1 MSILQKLTL
10 AEIRR
15 HKSRFVVTVLG
26 VLLSTALVAAVLLG
40 IDSVMASMRRT
51 VVAQVG
57 DYDWM
62 ASCAADSGTQTTV
75 PDELQ
80 ASGLFLELGYACDLT
95 GPVSTDYGRVDVIGV
110 GGDAWELLGAVVSE
124 GTLPA
129 ADSEA
134 AVYADFARKQ
144 NLAPGDT
151 LTLPG
156 ADGESR
162 SYTVT
167 AVLERFHMDNHFVFP
182 QDDPGDL
189 IFTAVTAPAGTG
201 STYYWGKA
209 VSADT
214 GTLQA
219 ILDLDEQLSV
229 AGTGFNGWLN
239 ASLLAWSGV
248 QTPAGGG
255 DNLLTLV
262 GALRMFLLL
271 LIAAAAVLMI
281 YNAFSI
287 SLAERRRTLGMLASA
302 GATPEQ
308 RSACILYEALAAGVM
323 GIPLGLAAAC
333 AGLALTFAFTAPLIR
348 QVSGKLIDDFSLTLS
363 VRPVW
368 LLLSAAAA
376 AGVLLISAW
385 VPALHAGRTG
395 PIDAIRGA
403 GEVKLSR
410 RALRGGRLFGRVF
423 GPEYVLARKNARRSI
438 HRYRA
443 TLLSLTMSVVLMVT
457 ASGFA
462 QYLETAYAMGH
473 RDSDFN
479 ITARLDSYDLTADIT
494 AAPGF
499 ATLNDPE
506 NAQAVRVRET
516 VQWGATNLPADR
528 FSEEQQELSAQAS
541 AANAAMGL
549 LPAVN
554 EDGSLAMSPYLIVLS
569 DEEYA
574 ALAGA
579 DAASDGQTLDCIL
592 VNRYLY
598 TGSEGGY
605 TDVRE
610 QTSFQPGDTIDWDF
624 NTLPVTLN
632 IQSVLDGDDVPEE
645 LVRTIPSATT
655 ITFVTGRS
663 AADAVFARFTAE
675 TGGYCRRNFTFS
687 YQAQDR
693 DALMD
698 ELGALSFGTNYY
710 AVTDLTAE
718 LASLSSA
725 MTLVRVA
732 LYGFTALIALV
743 CAANIANTVSSGM
756 ALRRRESAV
765 LRSVG
770 MTPQSLRRMIFWES
784 GIYGLK
790 ALCWGLPVSGVL
802 LWFVWRKLTNLY
814 VFPFSLP
821 WGVAVLA
828 GAAMLILCLLSA
840 WPALARAGRTAPA
853 ADLQRED

>member
-15 HKSRFVVTVLG
+15 HKSRFVVTVIG

-51 VVAQVG
+51 VVAQSG
-57 DYDWM
+57 DYDWQ
-62 ASCAADSGTQTTV
+62 AAETGSTSPAATLDALES
-75 PDELQ
+75 
-80 ASGLFLELGYACDLT
+80 SGLLSELGYACDLT
-95 GPVSTDYGRVDVIGV
+95 GPVDSDRGRVDLIGV
-110 GGDAWELLGAVVSE
+110 GGDAWELLGASVSE

-129 ADSEA
+129 ADGEV
-134 AVYADFARKQ
+134 AVYADFARK
-144 NLAPGDT
+144 NDLSPGDT

-156 ADGESR
+156 PDGESR

-167 AVLERFHMDNHFVFP
+167 AVLEQFHLDNTFV
-182 QDDPGDL
+182 
-189 IFTAVTAPAGTG
+189 APAEDPFALVFTPLSTPAEG
-201 STYYWGKA
+201 SSVYYWGKA
-209 VSADT
+209 AAT
-214 GTLQA
+214 NTKTLQA
-219 ILDLDEQLSV
+219 LLDLDTQLSTG
-229 AGTGFNGWLN
+229 ASGFNGWLN
-239 ASLLAWSGV
+239 SSLLAWSGI
-248 QTPAGGG
+248 PAPSGG
-255 DNLLTLV
+255 DNLLLLV
-262 GALRMFLLL
+262 GTLRMFLLL

-308 RSACILYEALAAGVM
+308 RSACIFYEALAAGVI
-323 GIPLGLAAAC
+323 GIPLGLVAAC
-333 AGLALTFAFTAPLIR
+333 AGLALTFALTAPLIR
-348 QVSGKLIDDFSLTLS
+348 QVSGKLIADFSLTLS

-368 LLLSAAAA
+368 LFLSAAAA
-376 AGVLLISAW
+376 VGVLLISAW
-385 VPALHAGRTG
+385 VPALHAGKTG

-462 QYLETAYAMGH
+462 QYLETAYSMGH
-473 RDSDFN
+473 RDSDYN

-494 AAPGF
+494 TDPGF
-499 ATLNDPE
+499 AVLTAPE

-516 VQWGATNLPADR
+516 VQWGASNLPADR

-541 AANAAMGL
+541 AANAAFGL
-549 LPAVN
+549 APAVN
-554 EDGSLAMSPYLIVLS
+554 ADGSLAMSPYLIVLS

-574 ALAGA
+574 ALTGA
-579 DAASDGQTLDCIL
+579 DAVSDGQTLDCVL

-605 TDVRE
+605 TDVRG
-610 QTSFQPGDTIDWDF
+610 QTNYQPGDTIDWDF

-632 IQSVLDGDDVPEE
+632 IRAVLDGDDVPEE

-663 AADAVFARFTAE
+663 AVDRVFERFTAE

-687 YQAQDR
+687 YQAADR
-693 DALMD
+693 EALMD
-698 ELGALSFGTNYY
+698 ELEPLTFGTNYY
-710 AVTDLTAE
+710 AVTDQTAE
-718 LASLSSA
+718 LANISSA
-725 MTLVRVA
+725 MALVRVA

-814 VFPFSLP
+814 VFPFSFP
-821 WGVAVLA
+821 FGAAVIA
-828 GAAMLILCLLSA
+828 AAAMLVLSLVSA
-840 WPALARAGRTAPA
+840 WPALARAARTAPA

>member
-15 HKSRFVVTVLG
+15 HKSRFVVTVIG

-51 VVAQVG
+51 VVAHWG
-57 DYDWM
+57 DYDWQ
-62 ASCAADSGTQTTV
+62 ATETGSTSPAATLDALES
-75 PDELQ
+75 
-80 ASGLFLELGYACDLT
+80 SGLLSQLGYACDLT
-95 GPVSTDYGRVDVIGV
+95 GPVSSDYGRVDLIGA
-110 GGDAWELLGAVVSE
+110 GGDAWKLLGAVAAE

-129 ADSEA
+129 AEGEA
-134 AVYADFARKQ
+134 AVYADFARK
-144 NLAPGDT
+144 NDLSPGDT

-156 ADGESR
+156 PDGESR

-167 AVLERFHMDNHFVFP
+167 AVLEQFHLDNTFV
-182 QDDPGDL
+182 
-189 IFTAVTAPAGTG
+189 APAEDPFALIVTPVSDPPEGAAV
-201 STYYWGKA
+201 YYWGKA
-209 VSADT
+209 VSSDT
-214 GTLQA
+214 KTLQA
-219 ILDLDEQLSV
+219 LLDLDEQLS
-229 AGTGFNGWLN
+229 TGVSGFSGWLN

-248 QTPAGGG
+248 QSPGGG
-255 DNLLTLV
+255 DNLLLLV
-262 GALRMFLLL
+262 GTLRMFLLL

-308 RSACILYEALAAGVM
+308 RSACIFYEALAAGVI

-333 AGLALTFAFTAPLIR
+333 AGLALTFALTAPLIR
-348 QVSGKLIDDFSLTLS
+348 QVSGKLIADFSLTLT

-376 AGVLLISAW
+376 VGVLLISAW
-385 VPALHAGRTG
+385 VPALHAGKTG

-403 GEVKLSR
+403 GEVRLSR
-410 RALRGGRLFGRVF
+410 RALKGGRLFGRVL
-423 GPEYVLARKNARRSI
+423 GPEYILARKNARRSV

-462 QYLETAYAMGH
+462 GYLETAYSMGH
-473 RDSDFN
+473 RDSDYN

-494 AAPGF
+494 ANPGF
-499 ATLNDPE
+499 AVLTAPE
-506 NAQAVRVRET
+506 NARAVRVRET
-516 VQWGATNLPADR
+516 VQWGASPLPADR
-528 FSEEQQELSAQAS
+528 FSEQQQALTAQAD
-541 AANAAMGL
+541 AANAAFGL
-549 LPAVN
+549 APAVGA
-554 EDGSLAMSPYLIVLS
+554 DGTLAMSPYLIVLS

-574 ALAGA
+574 ALTGA
-579 DAASDGQTLDCIL
+579 EAASDGQTLDCLLI
-592 VNRYLY
+592 NRYLY

-605 TDVRE
+605 TDVRG
-610 QTSFQPGDTIDWDF
+610 QTSYQPGDTVDWDF
-624 NTLPVTLN
+624 NTLPVTLR
-632 IQSVLDGDDVPEE
+632 IQSVLDGEDVPEE
-645 LVRTIPSATT
+645 LVRTTSSATT

-687 YQAQDR
+687 YQAEDR
-693 DALMD
+693 EALMD
-698 ELGALSFGTNYY
+698 ELDPLTFGTNYY
-710 AVTDLTAE
+710 AVTDQTAE
-718 LASLSSA
+718 LANISSA
-725 MTLVRVA
+725 VALVRVA

-770 MTPQSLRRMIFWES
+770 MTPKSLRRMIFWES

-802 LWFVWRKLTNLY
+802 LWFVYRKLTNLY
-814 VFPFSLP
+814 VFPFFYPL
-821 WGVAVLA
+821 GAAVIA
-828 GAAMLILCLLSA
+828 AAAMLALCLASA